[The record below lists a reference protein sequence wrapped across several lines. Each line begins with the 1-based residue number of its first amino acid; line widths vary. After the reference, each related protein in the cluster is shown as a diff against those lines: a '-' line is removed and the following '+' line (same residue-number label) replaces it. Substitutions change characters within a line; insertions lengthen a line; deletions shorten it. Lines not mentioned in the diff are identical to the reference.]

1 MTTRLPMALSDDDV
15 TIMLEPIEGEPTV
28 RVILSINGGDIV
40 LLELVGE

>member
-1 MTTRLPMALSDDDV
+1 MAHFPFTT
-15 TIMLEPIEGEPTV
+15 LEPIEGEPTV